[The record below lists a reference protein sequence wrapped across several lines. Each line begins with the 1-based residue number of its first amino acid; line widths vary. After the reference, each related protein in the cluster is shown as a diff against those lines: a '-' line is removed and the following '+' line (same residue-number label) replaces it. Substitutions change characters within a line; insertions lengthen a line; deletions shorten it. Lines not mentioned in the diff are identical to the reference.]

1 MLQINFKQD
10 VLPHLIAVV
19 VFIGITAFFYHPTI
33 LQNKEIYQNDVQ
45 QGFGAGQEIIEF
57 RESTGEEALWTNSM
71 FGGMPAYLI
80 NTQWSGD
87 VLKYVYSAWTVGL
100 PSGARHTFIAMTCFY
115 ILLLCFG
122 VKPVY
127 AILGSVGF
135 GFNTFNIIGIEAGHI
150 WKVTA
155 YAFAPLVLGGIHLV
169 FKKNFVRGFALTAFG
184 LAMQIR
190 ANHLQ
195 ITYYLLLIVMIY
207 GLFVLIQAIRE
218 KEITSLAKPII
229 VVVLAALLGVGAN
242 IGKLW
247 TAMEYGKYSTRGPS
261 ELDLKPGDVKN
272 GLDRDYVFNWSHG
285 IGESFTFLIPNY
297 SGGASVEAL
306 DMQSPIAKGLRKN
319 NVPLDQIRSFIRG
332 VPTYH
337 GDQPS
342 VAGPMY
348 IGAIICFLFILGI
361 VYADGKT
368 KYWIITATIFGLV
381 LSWGKNFE
389 TFNYFMYSVFPYY
402 NKFRSVSMAIA
413 IPFMLVPLLAT
424 IGLQAAVEEGQ
435 KNPLKLL
442 KIASGVIGFVVILI
456 LIGVNSKLAGPIDVR
471 FGENQML
478 IDLLRDQRSTM
489 LKNDGIRSLIFIIIA
504 TALVLLHVKGKLNEI
519 TMAALMILIVSV
531 DLFSVGKRF
540 LPNDDF
546 VRKAQ
551 QQFVTE
557 SEADKLIL
565 RDDSHYRVLNLQ
577 NPFNEART
585 SFYHNSIGGYHGAKV
600 KRYQQLIE
608 NKISPEIN
616 DAISSLRSGSQDLSV
631 IPVLNM
637 LNTKYIKAGETA
649 NAVIVNQNALGN
661 AWFADSIITVNS
673 PQQELNQLSNISS
686 SKNGV
691 IDNSKFSLNNPS
703 TTQGTITLA
712 DYKPNYLKY
721 ESSSEGAGIAIFS
734 EIYYPKGWTAYVDGE
749 EMDHFRANF
758 VLRAMQIPA
767 GQHTIEFK
775 FEPRSYYVGNTITMI
790 CSSLIILTMI
800 GLIVFELRFNKNESS
815 SESE

>member
-10 VLPHLIAVV
+10 VLPHLVAVV
-19 VFIGITAFFYHPTI
+19 VFIGITVAFYHPAI
-33 LQNKEIYQNDVQ
+33 LNNKEIYQNDVQ
-45 QGFGAGQEIIEF
+45 QGIGAGQEIIEF

-71 FGGMPAYLI
+71 FSGMPAYLI

-87 VLKYVYSAWTVGL
+87 VLKHVYSAITLGL
-100 PSGARHTFIAMTCFY
+100 PSGARHTFMAMICFY
-115 ILLLCFG
+115 ILLMCFG

-127 AILGSVGF
+127 AILGSIGY

-150 WKVTA
+150 WKVAA

-169 FKKNFVRGFALTAFG
+169 FSKKLVRGFVLTAFA

-195 ITYYLLLIVMIY
+195 ITYYLLLIVLIY
-207 GLFVLIQAIRE
+207 GLFVLIQAIRS
-218 KEITSLAKPII
+218 KEIATLAKPI
-229 VVVLAALLGVGAN
+229 VVVILAAFLGVGAN
-242 IGKLW
+242 IGKVW

-297 SGGASVEAL
+297 SGGASVESL

-348 IGAIICFLFILGI
+348 VGAIICFLFILGI

-368 KYWIITATIFGLV
+368 KYWIITATVFGLI

-389 TFNYFMYSVFPYY
+389 AFNYFMYSVFPYY

-413 IPFMLVPLLAT
+413 IPFLLMPLLGT
-424 IGLQAAVEEGQ
+424 IGLQAAVEEAQ
-435 KNPLKLL
+435 KNPMKLL
-442 KIASGVIGFVVILI
+442 KIASGVIGFVVILL
-456 LIGVNSKLAGPIDVR
+456 LIGVNSKLSGPIDVR

-489 LKNDGIRSLIFIIIA
+489 LKNDGIRSLILIIIA

-519 TMAALMILIVSV
+519 TMAALMILIVSI

-565 RDDSHYRVLNLQ
+565 RDDGHYRVLNFQ

-616 DAISSLRSGSQDLSV
+616 DAISSLRSGSQDLSG
-631 IPVLNM
+631 IHVLNM
-637 LNTKYIKAGETA
+637 LNAKYLKAGETA

-661 AWFADSIITVNS
+661 AWFADTIISVNS
-673 PQQELNQLSNISS
+673 PQQELDQLSSLTS
-686 SKNGV
+686 AKNCV
-691 IDNSKFSLNNPS
+691 IDNSKFSLGTLS
-703 TTQGTITLA
+703 TAQGTISLV

-721 ESSSEGAGIAIFS
+721 ESSSENVGVAIFS
-734 EIYYPKGWTAYVDGE
+734 EIYYPKGWSAFVDGNKT
-749 EMDHFRANF
+749 DHFRANF

-775 FEPRSYYVGNTITMI
+775 FEPRSYYVGNTISMI
-790 CSSLIILTMI
+790 CSILIIIALL
-800 GLIVFELRFNKNESS
+800 GLVVYEIRFNDTKSTN
-815 SESE
+815 